1 MIKEE
6 VLARI
11 RSTGVVAVV
20 RAETGDEAARIADA
34 CLEGGI
40 SAIEVTFTVQGA
52 LEVMRDLRRRYRDS
66 ELLLGAGTVLDP
78 ETARLAIL
86 EGAHYIVAPSLNIET
101 VKLCHRYRVACM
113 PGAMTVREVVEVMES
128 GADVVKVFPGDSLGP
143 GFIKAVRGPLPQAQL
158 MPTGGVSLDNV
169 GEWIRAGAIAVGAGS
184 QLIAPAKTG
193 DFAAIT
199 RDAKRYLDAVRQAR
213 A

>member
-1 MIKEE
+1 MTKED
-6 VLARI
+6 VLTRI

-20 RAETGDEAARIADA
+20 RAETGEAAARIADA

-40 SAIEVTFTVQGA
+40 SAIEVTFTVEGV
-52 LEVMRDLRRRYRDS
+52 LEVMRDLRRRYKDS

-86 EGAHYIVAPSLNIET
+86 EGAHYVVAPSLNLET
-101 VKLCHRYRVACM
+101 VKLCHRYRVARM

-128 GADVVKVFPGDSLGP
+128 GADVVKVFPGESLGP
-143 GFIKAVRGPLPQAQL
+143 TFIKAVRGPLPQAQL
-158 MPTGGVSLDNV
+158 MPTGGVSLENV
-169 GEWIRAGAIAVGAGS
+169 KDWIKAGAIAVGVGG
-184 QLIAPAKTG
+184 QLTAPAKTG
-193 DFAAIT
+193 DFAAVT
-199 RDAKRYLDAVRQAR
+199 RDARRFVDAVREAR